1 MEDPISMPPGVVPS
15 DNPMQG
21 LMPEEMTTADLSMQQ
36 EPVDPTAPE
45 VPDFDA
51 SADVDAVMAEEE
63 GEETRQVQQYG
74 ISEEKLEE
82 IRQNVEREIQR
93 ADNYYE
99 EEIEPEVI
107 RRHKVYEGDKQY
119 YKQKFPKLTNIS
131 DVTASD
137 FHDTVEWALPSLT
150 KVFFGNEDICKLQGV
165 SSEQDERAAQVHSEL
180 IKYQLERNNDGFLIF
195 YDWIKNSLI
204 DNLGIVKCYWER
216 EQTVETKRLV
226 VNGEQLLQMQTNPKI
241 NILSVEQIAPDI
253 LNLEY
258 EEITNIT
265 KNQPKLEVVPP
276 SEFRFSPEAKSLE
289 DVGFVAH
296 RKIVNLDYLRRR
308 EQEGVF
314 QNIDKVL
321 ESDGNDGAVKRTEY
335 ETDLNPRAYDKI
347 NDSGVEDAKKEF
359 LLYEC
364 YIKTD
369 VNNDG
374 MLEDVIVTMV
384 GSQHGTIVRLE
395 ENTMGRHPFFTIS
408 PIRDTLRLF
417 PKRGISDLVSELQDL
432 NTALLKQI
440 IYNIATNNDKQAFVN
455 IDSLIDPNE
464 FIDGRKAVR
473 VSGNPREAVQWSP
486 VEPLQPQV
494 FQFLEYMNTMKE
506 NRTGIT
512 RYNQGMDANS
522 LNKTAT
528 GITQIMNASN
538 QRLELIARIFAE
550 TGVKQLFRHMIKMNQ
565 MFITDEVSI
574 RITDKPKPISPDDL
588 EGTIDIT
595 VNVGVVAGSKQQ
607 QAQAM
612 QLLLG
617 MYPQLVQYGIADLSH
632 AAYAFGRLVEAL
644 GYKNV
649 SDFVFPADIIRQAQ
663 MMGVSPQMLM
673 MMQYAND
680 TGTMPPALQQGMQQ
694 MMMGNMQQAAQQ
706 AGIYDRQAAQAQAEQ
721 QQSKGKQPMNPDPG
735 APENAG
741 LSTQQFIQRMA
752 PQPNSSDPNRRDG
765 QL

>member
-1 MEDPISMPPGVVPS
+1 MEDPITMPNGVIPS

-21 LMPEEMTTADLSMQQ
+21 LMPEQLTTADLSMQP
-36 EPVDPTAPE
+36 EMVDPTAPE
-45 VPDFDA
+45 VPDFDP
-51 SADVDAVMAEEE
+51 SADLEMLEAE
-63 GEETRQVQQYG
+63 GEEDGQVQQYG

-82 IRQNVEREIQR
+82 IRQNVEREIER

-119 YKQKFPKLTNIS
+119 YKKKFPKLTNIS

-165 SSEQDERAAQVHSEL
+165 NSEQDEKAAQVHGEL
-180 IKYQLERNNDGFLIF
+180 IKYQLERCNDGFLIF

-216 EQTVETKRLV
+216 QQTVETKRLV
-226 VNGEQLLQMQTNPKI
+226 VTGEQLLQMQMNPKF
-241 NILSVEQIAPDI
+241 NMLSVEQVAPDI
-253 LNLEY
+253 LSIEY
-258 EEITNIT
+258 EEVTNIT

-289 DVGFVAH
+289 DVAFVAH

-321 ESDGNDGAVKRTEY
+321 ETDGNEGSIKRTEY

-347 NDSGVEDAKKEF
+347 NDQDVEDAKKEF

-374 MLEDVIVTMV
+374 MLEDVIVTIV
-384 GSQHGTIVRLE
+384 GKDHGTIVRLE

-455 IDSLIDPNE
+455 IDMLVDPNE
-464 FIDGRKAVR
+464 FTDGKKAVR
-473 VSGNPREAVQWSP
+473 VNGNPAEAVKWCDI
-486 VEPLQPQV
+486 EPLQPQV
-494 FQFLEYMNTMKE
+494 FQFLEFMNTMKE

-565 MFITDEVSI
+565 MFITDETCI
-574 RITDKPKPISPDDL
+574 RITDKPKPIYPEDL

-617 MYPQLVQYGIADLSH
+617 MYPQLVEAGIADVSH
-632 AAYAFGRLVEAL
+632 VSYAFGRLVEAL

-649 SDFVFPADIIRQAQ
+649 SDFVFPPEIIKQAE

-673 MMQYAND
+673 MMQYAQE
-680 TGTMPPALQQGMQQ
+680 TGNMPLGLQQQFQNMTNQQ
-694 MMMGNMQQAAQQ
+694 MMQQAAVDNAMNPPQQ
-706 AGIYDRQAAQAQAEQ
+706 PQ
-721 QQSKGKQPMNPDPG
+721 QPKGKPPANPDPA

-741 LSTQQFIQRMA
+741 LSTQQFIQRIA
-752 PQPNSSDPNRRDG
+752 PQPASSNEDRRDG
-765 QL
+765 VM